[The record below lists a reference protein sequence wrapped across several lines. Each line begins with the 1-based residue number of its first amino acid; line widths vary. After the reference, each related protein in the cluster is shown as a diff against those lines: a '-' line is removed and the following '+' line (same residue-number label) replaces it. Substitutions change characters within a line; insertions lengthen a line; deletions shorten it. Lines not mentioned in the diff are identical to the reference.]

1 LIALSQQIV
10 TPFDG
15 ETPRRDA
22 VRTMGAASAALLGL
36 LGLSS
41 SAEVRDKR
49 HSAGSEKKR
58 GKKHKHHKIGLT
70 SAESDPFT
78 LTANNGVT
86 RKATCPDGFV
96 SISGGL
102 QGTTEVTAACQIRE
116 SYPSADGT
124 GWNINVFCTQDT
136 NTPLR
141 VGVICF
147 SRNSFNL
154 VA

>member
-1 LIALSQQIV
+1 MVAPSQEIT

-15 ETPRRDA
+15 ETPRRNA
-22 VRTMGAASAALLGL
+22 VRIMGAASAALAGL
-36 LGLSS
+36 LGLSVS
-41 SAEVRDKR
+41 TEARGKH
-49 HSAGSEKKR
+49 HSAGGERK
-58 GKKHKHHKIGLT
+58 GKKTHKSHKIGLT
-70 SAESDPFT
+70 SALSDPFT

-102 QGTTEVTAACQIRE
+102 QGDTEVTSACPIRE
-116 SYPSADGT
+116 SYASADGT
-124 GWNINVFCTQDT
+124 GWNVNVFCTQDT

-154 VA
+154 VT